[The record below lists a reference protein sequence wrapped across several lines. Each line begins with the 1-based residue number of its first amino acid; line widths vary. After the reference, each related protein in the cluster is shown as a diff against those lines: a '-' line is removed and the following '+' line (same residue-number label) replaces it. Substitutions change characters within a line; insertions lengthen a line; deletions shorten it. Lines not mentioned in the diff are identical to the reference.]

1 MPHTMWS
8 GLNRIQLS
16 RCAEY
21 CAQLEFASR
30 GYEIQPDS
38 GGALFL
44 AQNPADG
51 QTYEVR
57 VKSSRNLNY
66 AFIQKDK
73 MELAPHRL
81 VCLLLF
87 EDGKM
92 PDCYLIPSLAWK
104 NPGPLLVSRDF
115 GKAGQTSKPEWGI
128 NLSQKNMPL
137 LQMYRADAFFEQA

>member
-1 MPHTMWS
+1 MPHTAWS
-8 GLNRIQLS
+8 ELNCIQLS
-16 RCAEY
+16 RCAEC

-30 GYEIQPDS
+30 GYEIQPGS

-44 AQNPADG
+44 ARNPAGG
-51 QTYEVR
+51 QSYEVR
-57 VKSSRNLNY
+57 VRSSRNLNY
-66 AFIQKDK
+66 SFIQKDK
-73 MELAPHRL
+73 MEPAPHRL

-104 NPGPLLVSRDF
+104 NPGPLLVSKDF
-115 GKAGQTSKPEWGI
+115 GKEGQTSKPEWGI

-137 LQMYRADAFFEQA
+137 LEAFRAEAFFEQA